1 MRVVTAFA
9 SVLALLITPALA
21 EDAAVVIL
29 DVQGETTPAIE
40 LFDELP
46 SGVTLDLGADSTVQL
61 GHYAT
66 CSEVTVVGGT
76 IAIEPERVMFDKN
89 QSVTK
94 DGETC
99 VSNVTIAAA
108 DVVSASI
115 VTRSVGRGGPLI
127 APRPM
132 VAVGGPDGA
141 GYTTLTVQVRGETT
155 LTAPIVNRRAM
166 LPADAAPLEHGQQVT
181 LIINGPHVQQHAA
194 KATVADDAA
203 GWVVLRK

>member
-1 MRVVTAFA
+1 MLKSLQSTNPTLFMQEALMRVVAAFA

-132 VAVGGPDGA
+132 VAEN
-141 GYTTLTVQVRGETT
+141 TTVPPNSSKCRAKESV
-155 LTAPIVNRRAM
+155 ISWVNASPSLM
-166 LPADAAPLEHGQQVT
+166 VAAVT
-181 LIINGPHVQQHAA
+181 MFNSL
-194 KATVADDAA
+194 
-203 GWVVLRK
+203 